1 MAKKSGAAI
10 AVGIGAVALVGGG
23 LAYAAKKKKD
33 EAAKTEQK
41 PPSVLPTVLTG
52 YPIPPTPMVPQIV
65 QPSTAGPD
73 VQTRVTEAVKSGDPA
88 RMRAL
93 AQQLRAEG
101 NTAAAASLES
111 YAQAVEVGSNV
122 VNAAL
127 ATTNQILTGQTQ
139 TGAPGVPAPAPAPP
153 PQAQRLPAPP
163 PVAPAPASPPVTTP
177 AGYQIPSLDQI
188 AQTVQN
194 VLNVPPPVAP
204 VPVVPGVPTWPES
217 NPTKYALAL
226 RMTNA
231 LRGRKA
237 YQESNADKTLIKQ
250 YQAQEGLTQDGLY
263 GAGTGTTV
271 GQRYGI
277 VPVKPLYW
285 TKIVANVPKQKADWR
300 AAMLALAIR
309 DPSRATEWQ
318 AASNV

>member
-1 MAKKSGAAI
+1 
-10 AVGIGAVALVGGG
+10 
-23 LAYAAKKKKD
+23 
-33 EAAKTEQK
+33 
-41 PPSVLPTVLTG
+41 LPTVLTG
-52 YPIPPTPMVPQIV
+52 YPVPPTPTVPQIV
-65 QPSTAGPD
+65 QPSAAGPD

-101 NTAAAASLES
+101 NTAAASSLES

-139 TGAPGVPAPAPAPP
+139 TGAPGVPAPTPTPATP

-163 PVAPAPASPPVTTP
+163 PAAPAPAAPPVTTP

-194 VLNVPPPVAP
+194 VLTVPQAPAPGPVLPTA
-204 VPVVPGVPTWPES
+204 PTWPES

-231 LRGRKA
+231 LKGRKA
-237 YQESNADKTLIKQ
+237 YQESNADKTLVKQ

-263 GAGTGTTV
+263 GPGTGTTV
-271 GQRYGI
+271 AQRYGI

-285 TKIVANVPKQKADWR
+285 TKVTANIPKQKADWR
-300 AAMLALAIR
+300 AAMLALAVK